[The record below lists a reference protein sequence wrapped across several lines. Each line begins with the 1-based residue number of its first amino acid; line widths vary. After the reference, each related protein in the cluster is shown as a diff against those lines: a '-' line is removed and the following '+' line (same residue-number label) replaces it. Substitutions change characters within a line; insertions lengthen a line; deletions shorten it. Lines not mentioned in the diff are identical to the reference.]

1 LSLSDFNV
9 FSRLLDS
16 DISDT
21 VKLMVDQPMGAMS
34 NNNGSA
40 ETEPL
45 TKVLMK
51 LSRENSVQS
60 FNRYRT
66 HLGLH
71 AYGSFYELTGNREV
85 ARRLESLYEN
95 VDNVELLVGMFAE
108 KTSDN
113 SVPTFTVMMNSYI
126 VNSIVTNPL
135 YTKTMW
141 NSDTFGGDYGF
152 SLVKSASIRTFI
164 CNNLQDEC
172 DNNELIVD
180 LYTK

>member
-1 LSLSDFNV
+1 
-9 FSRLLDS
+9 
-16 DISDT
+16 
-21 VKLMVDQPMGAMS
+21 
-34 NNNGSA
+34 
-40 ETEPL
+40 
-45 TKVLMK
+45 
-51 LSRENSVQS
+51 
-60 FNRYRT
+60 
-66 HLGLH
+66 LGLH
-71 AYGSFYELTGNREV
+71 AYGSFYELTGNREA